1 MVNTYEAFTIRTR
14 LIARVTDE
22 DPLEMKFK
30 IVSERANGRASA
42 REDERFREW
51 DRVLRRYQ
59 GLLKKF
65 KVGYDEMVLYFFIYR
80 TF

>member
-30 IVSERANGRASA
+30 IVSERAGGRASA
-42 REDERFREW
+42 REDEKFREW

-59 GLLKKF
+59 GLIEEIQSRL
-65 KVGYDEMVLYFFIYR
+65 
-80 TF
+80 